1 MEKPKLYSNEE
12 WSIDFLGAKFVLGD
26 FSDFWLATI
35 LGLLAYAV
43 LFGIYILLL
52 HAKGQR
58 YDKKSTTPI
67 LILLP
72 LALIISGAAKFLIF

>member
-1 MEKPKLYSNEE
+1 MEQLKVESNEE
-12 WSIDFLGAKFVLGD
+12 WSIDFLGARFVLGN

-43 LFGIYILLL
+43 LFGVYGALL
-52 HAKGQR
+52 HAIGRR
-58 YDKKSTTPI
+58 YNRKSAAPI

-72 LALIISGAAKFLIF
+72 LALIIGGIAKSWLF